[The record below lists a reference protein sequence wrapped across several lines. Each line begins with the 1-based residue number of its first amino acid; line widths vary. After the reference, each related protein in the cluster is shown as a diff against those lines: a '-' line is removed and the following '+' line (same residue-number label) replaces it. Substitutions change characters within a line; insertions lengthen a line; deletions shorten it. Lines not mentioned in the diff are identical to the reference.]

1 MSQRSSA
8 LVRKQMSRARRLW
21 ALSSP
26 EAPHQF
32 RTRND
37 VAETRQTRSNSNE
50 VAAKSANPTIILALI
65 TVWLQVRVL
74 PSPPNKSVPYQILFQ
89 VTPLETP
96 YLRQTL
102 SRLGR
107 TQTSAALPVRRGLPL
122 SIVDS
127 AGSSHETAG
136 LEDLCAKRS
145 GKGSWPDRLS
155 RHDSDNHRA
164 WFRPKDRPGWEP
176 LQGPMAVGLR
186 SPADFRRPSD
196 RRCRSP
202 RVFAIANCL

>member
-1 MSQRSSA
+1 MTQRSENLQPSLFEAERLCVELRAAQKSELATVAIVGQLHAIA
-8 LVRKQMSRARRLW
+8 LPLLSGSKISRTSGVGARQRVRYVSRKA
-21 ALSSP
+21 
-26 EAPHQF
+26 HQTN
-32 RTRND
+32 RC
-37 VAETRQTRSNSNE
+37 
-50 VAAKSANPTIILALI
+50 
-65 TVWLQVRVL
+65 
-74 PSPPNKSVPYQILFQ
+74 PYQILFQ

-102 SRLGR
+102 SCLGR
-107 TQTSAALPVRRGLPL
+107 TQTGAALPVRRGLPL

-145 GKGSWPDRLS
+145 GNGSWPDRLS
-155 RHDSDNHRA
+155 WHDSDNHRA
-164 WFRPKDRPGWEP
+164 WFRPKDRPGWGP

-202 RVFAIANCL
+202 RVFAVANCL

>member
-1 MSQRSSA
+1 MRLKDHVARSLNKDRHRWSA
-8 LVRKQMSRARRLW
+8 TCNR
-21 ALSSP
+21 
-26 EAPHQF
+26 
-32 RTRND
+32 
-37 VAETRQTRSNSNE
+37 
-50 VAAKSANPTIILALI
+50 VAASKLLEDFTNFRCWREAESSIRI
-65 TVWLQVRVL
+65 QEG
-74 PSPPNKSVPYQILFQ
+74 PPNKSVPYQILFSGH
-89 VTPLETP
+89 PLEAP

-102 SRLGR
+102 SCLGR

-122 SIVDS
+122 SIEDS

-155 RHDSDNHRA
+155 WHDSDNHRA

-186 SPADFRRPSD
+186 SPADF
-196 RRCRSP
+196 
-202 RVFAIANCL
+202 